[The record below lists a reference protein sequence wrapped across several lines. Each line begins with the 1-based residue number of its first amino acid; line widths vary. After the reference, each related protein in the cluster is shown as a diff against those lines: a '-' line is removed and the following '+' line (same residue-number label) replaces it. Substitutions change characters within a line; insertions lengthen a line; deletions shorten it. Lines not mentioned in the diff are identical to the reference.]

1 MDKKLKVAAYG
12 RVSTNSKQQSHSFD
26 NQSDY
31 WNKKLAEDPRY
42 EYVGLYADKGISGKY
57 MKYRPQMLAML
68 DACRCGKIDMIF
80 TKSVQRFARNTIE
93 LLEVVRELRDMN
105 IAVYF
110 EKENINTLTAESE
123 LYLTIAAAV
132 AEEDLNRYGQ
142 NVAWTI
148 QDRFEKGDISVV
160 GIRMLGYETRNKKL
174 HIIPSEAAVVQQMF
188 ELYSTGNYS
197 TRQMA
202 ELLNSRGYKT
212 AKGNEWTSQTILGI
226 LTNEKYKGDAL
237 LYKRINVNGQQLM
250 NHGLRDMLYVENSH
264 DAIISKELWDKVR
277 DVLDKKGNK
286 KLRGKTIDNYP
297 FTSLITCPICG
308 KSYIHKVNNA
318 GTKYACP
325 IWRCKMQLTY
335 GKSACSNTG
344 IKDSVLKEKFIDVYN
359 EFIESKRFGE
369 TNSEAEQQLKKLIN
383 DENELIALHVR
394 GLISKIDLDNDRAD
408 LRKQRI
414 ILEQQIN
421 EYRQSHIKNLELKPI
436 TEFNE
441 EFVGRV
447 LKQVTIQ
454 DWIITFEFYN
464 GVKISRQYTNGP
476 SGNQKGWKEKKRLK
490 EAQEQNGND
499 NQ

>member
-1 MDKKLKVAAYG
+1 
-12 RVSTNSKQQSHSFD
+12 
-26 NQSDY
+26 
-31 WNKKLAEDPRY
+31 
-42 EYVGLYADKGISGKY
+42 
-57 MKYRPQMLAML
+57 MLAML

-93 LLEVVRELRDMN
+93 LLEVVRELRNMN

-202 ELLNSRGYKT
+202 KLLNSRGYKT

-237 LYKRINVNGQQLM
+237 LYKRININGQQLI
-250 NHGLRDMLYVENSH
+250 NRGLRDMLYVENSH

-344 IKDSVLKEKFIDVYN
+344 IKDSVLKEKFIEVYN
-359 EFIESKRFGE
+359 DFIENKRFGE

-383 DENELIALHVR
+383 EENELIALHVR
-394 GLISKIDLDNDRAD
+394 GLISKIDLDNDRAE

-414 ILEQQIN
+414 ILERQIN

-441 EFVGRV
+441 DLVGRV

-454 DWIITFEFYN
+454 DWMITFEFYN
-464 GVKISRQYTNGP
+464 GVKISRKYTNGQ
-476 SGNQKGWKEKKRLK
+476 SGNQKGWKEKKLLK
-490 EAQEQNGND
+490 EAQEQNGNG

>member
-1 MDKKLKVAAYG
+1 MDRKLKVAAYG

-31 WNKKLAEDPRY
+31 WNKKLAETPRY

-202 ELLNSRGYKT
+202 KLLNSRGYRT
-212 AKGNEWTSQTILGI
+212 VKGNEWSSQTILGI

-237 LYKRINVNGQQLM
+237 LYKRININGQQLI
-250 NHGLRDMLYVENSH
+250 NRGLR
-264 DAIISKELWDKVR
+264 IIKSILI
-277 DVLDKKGNK
+277 L
-286 KLRGKTIDNYP
+286 KL
-297 FTSLITCPICG
+297 F
-308 KSYIHKVNNA
+308 
-318 GTKYACP
+318 
-325 IWRCKMQLTY
+325 
-335 GKSACSNTG
+335 
-344 IKDSVLKEKFIDVYN
+344 IK
-359 EFIESKRFGE
+359 
-369 TNSEAEQQLKKLIN
+369 Q
-383 DENELIALHVR
+383 
-394 GLISKIDLDNDRAD
+394 
-408 LRKQRI
+408 
-414 ILEQQIN
+414 
-421 EYRQSHIKNLELKPI
+421 
-436 TEFNE
+436 
-441 EFVGRV
+441 
-447 LKQVTIQ
+447 
-454 DWIITFEFYN
+454 
-464 GVKISRQYTNGP
+464 
-476 SGNQKGWKEKKRLK
+476 
-490 EAQEQNGND
+490 
-499 NQ
+499 